1 MRTPDAQEM
10 MRLMSAETG
19 LAPLSEP
26 VYFVMLDERR
36 QKPWLPLFEG
46 AEPPPASV
54 YWRQW
59 DGETAWIINT
69 YIQLKR
75 RGLDVRLSKRLVPGA
90 LCVLTYDDAARAG
103 KGLLSWRSYV
113 LCCRMDRARPAYCD
127 EVIVQNRT
135 SADGPGVHFVPHW
148 PQLSLRP
155 RDERRGDRFENV
167 VFHGEIENIA
177 PEFRTPEFGAALA
190 AIGVRFVVH
199 PLRHSRIGDAGR
211 DWSQTDAVLAVRG
224 GSEYFRSIKPA
235 LKLVNAWQAGC
246 VAFVGPEAG
255 YRDER
260 KSELDY
266 FEVSNAS
273 EALAAMQ
280 RLAREPGLYR
290 AMVANGR
297 RRALEHTPEAIATMW
312 RDTLAGVIAGG
323 YARWRATGPLA
334 RWAAAPMTQA
344 RRYLGHKAERRQFWR
359 LLEGRGYQAATAR

>member
-1 MRTPDAQEM
+1 MRTPDAHEI
-10 MRLMSAETG
+10 MRLMSAETT

-69 YIQLKR
+69 YVQLKR
-75 RGLDVRLSKRLVPGA
+75 RGLDVRLSKRLVPGG

-103 KGLLSWRSYV
+103 KGLLSWRSYI

-155 RDERRGDRFENV
+155 RDEGRGDRFENV

-199 PLRHSRIGDAGR
+199 PLRKSRIGDAGR

-255 YRDER
+255 SRDER

-290 AMVANGR
+290 AMVENGR
-297 RRALEHTPEAIATMW
+297 RRALEHTPDAIARAW
-312 RDTLAGVIAGG
+312 RETLADVIAGG
-323 YARWRATGPLA
+323 YARWTEAGPFA
-334 RWAAAPMTQA
+334 RLVAAPMTQA
-344 RRYLGHKAERRQFWR
+344 RRYVGHKVARRRFWR

>member
-1 MRTPDAQEM
+1 MRTPDAHQM
-10 MRLMSAETG
+10 MRLMSDETPLARLAE
-19 LAPLSEP
+19 PI
-26 VYFVMLDERR
+26 YFVMLDPRR
-36 QKPWLPLFEG
+36 QMPWQPLFEG

-75 RGLDVRLSKRLVPGA
+75 RGLDVRLSKQLVPGRV
-90 LCVLTYDDAARAG
+90 CVLTYDDAARAG
-103 KGLLSWRSYV
+103 KTLLSWRSYI
-113 LCCRMDRARPAYCD
+113 LCCRMDRAKPAYCD

-135 SADGPGVHFVPHW
+135 SVDSAGVHFVPHW

-155 RDERRGDRFENV
+155 RDERRGDRLENI

-177 PEFRTPEFGAALA
+177 AEFRTADFGAALDA
-190 AIGVRFVVH
+190 LGVRFVVH
-199 PLRHSRIGDAGR
+199 PLRNSRIGDAGR

-224 GSEYFRSIKPA
+224 GSDYFRSIKPA

-260 KSELDY
+260 KGELDY

-280 RLAREPGLYR
+280 RLTREPGLYR
-290 AMVANGR
+290 AMVENGR
-297 RRALEHTPEAIATMW
+297 RRALDHTPDAIARVW
-312 RDTLAGVIAGG
+312 RDTLEKVIEQGFRQWLLRGA
-323 YARWRATGPLA
+323 AA
-334 RWAAAPMTQA
+334 RWAVAPLLQL
-344 RRYLGHKAERRQFWR
+344 RRYARHKVERRRFWR
-359 LLEGRGYQAATAR
+359 LLQGRGYQAATSR

>member
-1 MRTPDAQEM
+1 
-10 MRLMSAETG
+10 
-19 LAPLSEP
+19 
-26 VYFVMLDERR
+26 
-36 QKPWLPLFEG
+36 
-46 AEPPPASV
+46 
-54 YWRQW
+54 
-59 DGETAWIINT
+59 
-69 YIQLKR
+69 
-75 RGLDVRLSKRLVPGA
+75 
-90 LCVLTYDDAARAG
+90 
-103 KGLLSWRSYV
+103 
-113 LCCRMDRARPAYCD
+113 MDRARPAYCD

-155 RDERRGDRFENV
+155 RDDRRGDRFENI

-199 PLRHSRIGDAGR
+199 PLRQSRIGDAGR

-297 RRALEHTPEAIATMW
+297 RRALEHTPDAIATVW
-312 RDTLAGVIAGG
+312 RETLAGVIAGG
-323 YARWRATGPLA
+323 YARWRATAPLA